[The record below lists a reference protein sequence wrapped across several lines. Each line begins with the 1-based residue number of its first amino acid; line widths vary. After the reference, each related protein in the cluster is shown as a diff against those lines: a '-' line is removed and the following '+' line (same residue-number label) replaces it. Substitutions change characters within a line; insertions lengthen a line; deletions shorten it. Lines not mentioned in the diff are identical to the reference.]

1 MKKKNLIKI
10 LLSVFII
17 SIVCILPSKAA
28 GSDILKVGLYYSSNA
43 LPAANLQ
50 NVTGIG
56 YGYEIGYFDSARQF
70 VPIYAIDSTNK
81 ITMVK
86 DKLMYI
92 DSSNTYYDVKPNS
105 FTTTIS
111 PYHLQLNTQFE
122 TSEEMDQAISVL
134 SNYGLTVFPVYT
146 NNAYAVRVGQYETKA
161 KAEEALLEVAAMTG
175 LEFSVCGYS
184 NTCYTVTATGT
195 NKIFFEYDNGTP
207 MGIMP
212 SYAEG
217 KAQTWFKGYKYYGGF
232 EYNRV
237 NGNDISVINY
247 VTEDDYAKGVV
258 PYEVNPNWH
267 TEVIKVQA
275 LCAKSYA
282 QNCIGKH
289 KSQGFDICDTTHCQV
304 YNGTSQATAN
314 SDAACDAVSGQYVV
328 YNGKIANTF
337 FHASSGGHTED
348 VENIWGNKIDYLRGV
363 PDDYLKYT
371 SSPYENW
378 SYKLSLDKI
387 TQILKSKGYSVTKIT
402 DFYVSKYSKYGNVL
416 QLAFVDQTNGRK
428 TVSGDTARTLLNSSS
443 HGVTIYS
450 HRYTV
455 TSDSA
460 GVYVGNR
467 QVKSISDIFAIGAD
481 LVKKALT
488 GNLNEVKVLSKNGVS
503 TISTGTGSS
512 DIIIQGSGSGH
523 NIGMSQ
529 WGARGMAEHGIN
541 YIDIIKHYFTGVE
554 VGYVD

>member
-1 MKKKNLIKI
+1 MKKNMLKTLFTA
-10 LLSVFII
+10 LLI
-17 SIVCILPSKAA
+17 SIICILPAKAV
-28 GSDILKVGLYYSSNA
+28 GSDMLKVGIYYSSNA

-56 YGYEIGYFDSARQF
+56 YGYEVGYFDADRQF
-70 VPIYAIDSTNK
+70 VSLYGITDHNK

-86 DKLMYI
+86 DKLIYI
-92 DSSNTYYDVKPNS
+92 DSSNTYYDVKPSS
-105 FTTTIS
+105 FTTMIA

-122 TSEEMDQAISVL
+122 TKEEMDEAITL
-134 SNYGLTVFPVYT
+134 LKDYGLTAFP
-146 NNAYAVRVGQYETKA
+146 AFADGMYAVRSGQYETHA
-161 KAEEALLEVAAMTG
+161 KAEEALLEVAELTG
-175 LEFSVCGYS
+175 LDFSVCGYS
-184 NTCYTVTATGT
+184 NTCYTVTVTST
-195 NKIFFEYDNGTP
+195 NTILFEYDNGGP
-207 MGIMP
+207 LAIMP
-212 SYAEG
+212 VYEEG

-258 PYEVNPNWH
+258 PYEVNPTWH
-267 TEVIKVQA
+267 EEVLKVQA

-304 YNGTSQATAN
+304 YNGTNQATAK
-314 SDAACDAVSGQYVV
+314 SDAACEAVSGQYVV
-328 YNGKIANTF
+328 YDGKIANTF

-348 VENIWGNKIDYLRGV
+348 VENIWGSKINYLRGV

-371 SSPYENW
+371 NSPYENW

-387 TQILKSKGYSVTKIT
+387 TKILKSKGYSVTNIT
-402 DFYVSKYSKYGNVL
+402 DFYVSKYSQYGNVL
-416 QLAFVDQTNGRK
+416 QLAFVDETYGRK
-428 TVSGDTARTLLNSSS
+428 TVSGDTARTLLNSSTY
-443 HGVTIYS
+443 GVTIYS

-460 GVYVGNR
+460 GVYIGNR
-467 QVKSISDIFAIGAD
+467 QVRSISDIFAIGAD
-481 LVKKALT
+481 FIKKAIT
-488 GNLNEVKVLSKNGVS
+488 GNWNDIKVLSKDGVS
-503 TISTGTGSS
+503 TISTGSGSS

-529 WGARGMAEHGIN
+529 WGARGMAENGIN

-554 VGYVD
+554 VGNVD

>member
-1 MKKKNLIKI
+1 MKKNL
-10 LLSVFII
+10 LRALCTAMLI
-17 SIVCILPSKAA
+17 SIICIIPAKAA
-28 GSDILKVGLYYSSNA
+28 GDDILKVGLYYSSNA

-56 YGYEIGYFDSARQF
+56 YGYQAGYFDTNRQF
-70 VPIYAIDSTNK
+70 VPLYDITDHNK

-92 DSSNTYYDVKPNS
+92 DSSNTYYDVKPSS
-105 FTTTIS
+105 FTTVIA
-111 PYHLQLNTQFE
+111 PYHLQLNTTFE
-122 TSEEMDQAISVL
+122 TREELDGVL
-134 SNYGLTVFPVYT
+134 TILRDYGLTAFP
-146 NNAYAVRVGQYETKA
+146 AYVNGTYVARSGQYETKA
-161 KAEEALLEVAAMTG
+161 KAEEALLEVTALTG

-184 NTCYTVTATGT
+184 NTCYTVTVTGT
-195 NKIFFEYDNGTP
+195 NKILFEYDNGGP
-207 MGIMP
+207 MAIMP
-212 SYAEG
+212 ICEED

-258 PYEVNPNWH
+258 PYEVNPTWH
-267 TEVIKVQA
+267 EEVLKVQA

-304 YNGTSQATAN
+304 YNGTNQATAKSN
-314 SDAACDAVSGQYVV
+314 AACDAVSGQYVI
-328 YNGKIANTF
+328 YDGKIANTF

-348 VENIWGNKIDYLRGV
+348 VENIWGSKIDYLRGV
-363 PDDYLKYT
+363 PDEYLKYT

-416 QLAFVDQTNGRK
+416 QLAFVDQTYGRK
-428 TVSGDTARTLLNSSS
+428 TVSGDTARTLLNSST

-460 GVYVGNR
+460 GVYIGNR
-467 QVKSISDIFAIGAD
+467 QVKSLSDIFAMGAE

-488 GNLNEVKVLSKNGVS
+488 GNWNEIKVLSKNGVS

-512 DIIIQGSGSGH
+512 DIVIQGSGSGH

-529 WGARGMAEHGIN
+529 WGARGMAEKGIN

-554 VGYVD
+554 VGNVD